1 MTLMYRDLGKLT
13 AQQTEGLIKE
23 STWLMNPQDAR
34 DLSFHIN
41 P

>member
-23 STWLMNPQDAR
+23 STWLTEP
-34 DLSFHIN
+34 SGC
-41 P
+41 